1 MPRVQHEQEGP
12 LTDPLRELA
21 LKILWLNWGKPYRWG
36 GDDPSSFDCSGLV
49 IEVLQSVGLFPRGQD
64 ATADG
69 LRKIYR
75 MSVVANH
82 ADAQPGDLV
91 LFMSADGDRAIHVE
105 TVVANVN
112 LEPEDPDGLHE
123 LYSLGASGGGSRTN
137 TTEDAW
143 AQNAYVKMRPV
154 ASTHP
159 RRGRVIIDP
168 YAPPVEDVT

>member
-1 MPRVQHEQEGP
+1 

-49 IEVLQSVGLFPRGQD
+49 IEVLQSVGIFPRGQD

-75 MSVVANH
+75 MSVVSNH
-82 ADAQPGDLV
+82 DDAQPGDLV
-91 LFMSADGDRAIHVE
+91 FFMSADGDRAIHVE
-105 TVVANVN
+105 TIVKNI
-112 LEPEDPDGLHE
+112 DGD
-123 LYSLGASGGGSRTN
+123 LYSFGASGGGSRTL
-137 TTEDAW
+137 TPEQAW
-143 AQNAYVKMRPV
+143 AQNAYAKVRPV
-154 ASTHP
+154 ASTYS